1 MDENEKLMARM
12 KRINTHYKEYAE
24 EIESA
29 KETDGMYYIF
39 KQLHRALNFNA
50 QAVGTTRTT
59 PTEQVAREC
68 QKQAWLI
75 DSSTAAIADA
85 YCELM
90 DQDYE
95 NRLDSRDEALEYW
108 IHEADYWRDE
118 NARL

>member
-12 KRINTHYKEYAE
+12 ECINAHYKEYAE

-29 KETDGMYYIF
+29 KETDGMHYIF
-39 KQLHRALNFNA
+39 KMLWRALNFNA
-50 QAVGTTRTT
+50 QAVSTTRTT

-68 QKQAWLI
+68 QKQTWLI

-90 DQDYE
+90 G
-95 NRLDSRDEALEYW
+95 RRA
-108 IHEADYWRDE
+108 
-118 NARL
+118 